1 MKLPTW
7 SSKSLLL
14 LGLFPY
20 TLWAVIQIG
29 ETGDPTNTL
38 NNQLENILLTLWL
51 ILFGISV
58 ALYTRKRFNKVR
70 KISLCIFNKFNLL
83 IFGLILLALFLNY
96 E

>member
-1 MKLPTW
+1 MKLPVW
-7 SSKSLLL
+7 ISKSLLL

-20 TLWAVIQIG
+20 SLWAVIQIG
-29 ETGDPTNTL
+29 ETGDPANTL

-58 ALYTRKRFNKVR
+58 ALYTNQRFDKV
-70 KISLCIFNKFNLL
+70 KKNSLCIFNKFNLL
-83 IFGLILLALFLNY
+83 VFGLILLAIFLNY